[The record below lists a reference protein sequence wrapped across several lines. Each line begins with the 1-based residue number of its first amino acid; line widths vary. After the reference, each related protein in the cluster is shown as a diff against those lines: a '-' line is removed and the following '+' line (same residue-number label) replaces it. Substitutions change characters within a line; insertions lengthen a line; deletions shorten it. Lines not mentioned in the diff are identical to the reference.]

1 MIRSPS
7 PQIIDETR
15 GSYAAPMTHETSTLY
30 EDIHSLLQ
38 EAPGAEQG
46 AFLARLEHTL
56 TDGYAR
62 ALVLEAERVRLVRR
76 MDELT
81 DGLRDDPADAPTDE
95 LATVARRLSD
105 ADTELSS
112 LRGTLARLRAQARA
126 IRSA

>member
-1 MIRSPS
+1 
-7 PQIIDETR
+7 
-15 GSYAAPMTHETSTLY
+15 MTHETTSLY
-30 EDIHSLLQ
+30 EDIHTLLQ

-62 ALVLEAERVRLVRR
+62 ALVLEAERVRLERR

-81 DGLRDDPADAPTDE
+81 DGLREDPADAPTDE

-105 ADTELSS
+105 ADSELSS
-112 LRGTLARLRAQARA
+112 LRGTLARLRARARA
-126 IRSA
+126 LRAS